1 MHHALPRSLVACSAF
16 AILSGCAALTPPP
29 TADKIAS
36 LPVVEVGHKPP
47 QGTAD
52 GEFIF
57 KIPGG
62 KPIPTQVSIDGTA
75 LSSGA
80 QQVLNTTVPRDL
92 YVYKTWVSE
101 DGRNWKRANEV
112 FEVKGKMMLP
122 SPESPLG
129 GEIQLT
135 VDRKAGS

>member
-1 MHHALPRSLVACSAF
+1 MRHALPRSLIACSAL

-29 TADKIAS
+29 TAEKIAS
-36 LPVVEVGHKPP
+36 LPVVELGKQPP
-47 QGTAD
+47 QGAD
-52 GEFIF
+52 GEFVF

-62 KPIPTQVSIDGTA
+62 KPIPTRVAIDGSA

-80 QQVLNTTVPRDL
+80 QQVLHATVPKDL

-112 FEVKGKMMLP
+112 FDVKAKIALP

-129 GEIQLT
+129 GEVQLT